1 MPHSTHG
8 SASTMSRPSSTST
21 SSANAFPRPAGATL
35 RSPTTVQDQLSPS
48 RSTFSFESA
57 PRSVQSPSDKAVAWD
72 EARNTRDLDY
82 GAPGEKRNSGGR
94 YGTRQQ
100 TRYFEEQFA
109 TRDDTT
115 TARDRIT
122 KDAPII
128 ADLKTNVI
136 IKDEYTL
143 VTDLSQYLSQRYQ
156 RPETSIMI
164 TFNHSACLLL
174 GGSFDPT
181 YVLTISALPVQLQPT
196 TNKRNASL
204 IQSFL
209 YESLG
214 VQAERG
220 VVKFV
225 PIQEECL
232 ALNGMTILG
241 DIERLERQ
249 YGEETSGVKRAL
261 TKSSKRSAIAKAK
274 SSFQLSRK
282 SVDAPDDTAGPPRSP
297 MDSGVAVSDEGKDS
311 LAPLQTDASY
321 SQKRGIKHSA
331 SKQFRERGGVKTS
344 TIGLVSPTTPGED
357 NVPRIGKRKSFMTL
371 FRK

>member
-1 MPHSTHG
+1 
-8 SASTMSRPSSTST
+8 
-21 SSANAFPRPAGATL
+21 
-35 RSPTTVQDQLSPS
+35 
-48 RSTFSFESA
+48 
-57 PRSVQSPSDKAVAWD
+57 
-72 EARNTRDLDY
+72 
-82 GAPGEKRNSGGR
+82 
-94 YGTRQQ
+94 
-100 TRYFEEQFA
+100 
-109 TRDDTT
+109 
-115 TARDRIT
+115 
-122 KDAPII
+122 
-128 ADLKTNVI
+128 
-136 IKDEYTL
+136 
-143 VTDLSQYLSQRYQ
+143 
-156 RPETSIMI
+156 MI

-214 VQAERG
+214 VPSDRG

-249 YGEETSGVKRAL
+249 YGEEMSGVKRAL

-282 SVDAPDDTAGPPRSP
+282 SVDIPDDTAAPPRSP
-297 MDSGVAVSDEGKDS
+297 IDSGVAVDDEGKDG

-321 SQKRGIKHSA
+321 TQKRGIKHSA
-331 SKQFRERGGVKTS
+331 SKHFGEKGGFKTS
-344 TIGLVSPTTPGED
+344 TIGLISPTSTGAD
-357 NVPRIGKRKSFMTL
+357 NAPRIGKRKSFMTL